1 LKKDENGVN
10 CNMDS
15 SQKNIITTNNSDYW
29 QKVDELATLKERQ
42 NIIEAIT
49 KTDTEKFF
57 LFIKMLRLHNTLQ
70 KIKSAN

>member
-1 LKKDENGVN
+1 
-10 CNMDS
+10 MDS
-15 SQKNIITTNNSDYW
+15 LQKNIIDTSDNDYW
-29 QKVDELATLKERQ
+29 QKVDKLAALKERQ

-57 LFIKMLRLHNTLQ
+57 LFTKMLRLHNTLK